1 MTVGR
6 DAMQHVAARS
16 FCQGRQV
23 SRAGS
28 APLPRTKSVAVSP

>member
-6 DAMQHVAARS
+6 DAMRHVVARS
-16 FCQGRQV
+16 FYQGRQV

-28 APLPRTKSVAVSP
+28 APQPRIKSVPVSP